1 MAGPL
6 ELLGR
11 FGLAASSSRLGGI
24 FYHVVCRRIDSVL
37 IPLSRGRLTLGPPG
51 STVLMTT
58 TGARSGKARKAAVA
72 FTWLGEEMV
81 VIASKGGAPHHP
93 GWYHNLRAHPEVR
106 TQYNGLDE
114 MRTAREALGPER
126 DKLFEQMSASFS
138 NFPVYQKRATGRKI
152 PVMLLAKIESN

>member
-1 MAGPL
+1 
-6 ELLGR
+6 
-11 FGLAASSSRLGGI
+11 
-24 FYHVVCRRIDSVL
+24 
-37 IPLSRGRLTLGPPG
+37 
-51 STVLMTT
+51 MTT

-81 VIASKGGAPHHP
+81 VVASKGGAPHHP
-93 GWYHNLRAHPEVR
+93 GWYHNLRAHPQVR

-138 NFPVYQKRATGRKI
+138 NFSAYQKRATGRKI
-152 PVMLLAKIESN
+152 PVMLLSKIESN